1 MGRSPYSLRSN
12 ECKNKKVH
20 KDLIKAIQS
29 YQKKLQKDC
38 DMKYGKGKYKVPES
52 YASKI
57 LGGVLK

>member
-1 MGRSPYSLRSN
+1 MGKSPYTLKSN

-20 KDLIKAIQS
+20 NDLIKVIKS
-29 YQKKLQKDC
+29 YQKKLQQDC
-38 DMKYGKGKYKVPES
+38 DMKYGKGKYKVSES